1 MNSLLIIV
9 DLLLA
14 LLSYV
19 FAKVYKFIIG
29 NLYTL
34 YLVFNKKKA
43 NQWRVIDNELVKSNL
58 NLAVLMTKAPR
69 WNTHAIIGTLGPF
82 SVANSVSIELKS
94 PQNSA
99 QSWIAIF
106 YSFPSYK
113 TTTWV
118 ESNQVNYSENY
129 HSLSLKSG
137 KYTIGLRYY
146 NYYDNLVLPAIKVD
160 GQELTSFKQIPNNSN
175 EFYETLIDRKNWLF
189 LALHYYIYTVL
200 RWQKFL
206 PPSFVQNEFLPVGAT
221 DTKFYYDYL
230 DKNEFIQLNTDEDSL
245 NKYDIYVTLY
255 DRSSLPVSSFQL
267 TNIQENS
274 VALKNKGYYLIR
286 VRGDVQ
292 LVDKFADLNLII
304 ERKNKFTINQ

>member
-1 MNSLLIIV
+1 MNNVLSLLDILI
-9 DLLLA
+9 A
-14 LLSYV
+14 ILSFI

-34 YLVFNKKKA
+34 YLIFNQKKA
-43 NQWRVIDNELVKSNL
+43 NEWRVIAHDLVKSNL

-82 SVANSVSIELKS
+82 AVNNSVSIELKS

-113 TTTWV
+113 TITWV
-118 ESNQVNYSENY
+118 ESNQVDYKENY
-129 HSLSLKSG
+129 HSLSLPSG

-146 NYYDNLVLPAIKVD
+146 NYYDNLILPTIKVD
-160 GQELTSFKQIPNNSN
+160 GQELTSSKQISSDSNS
-175 EFYETLIDRKNWLF
+175 FYDNLISRKNWLF
-189 LALHYYIYTVL
+189 LAIHYYIYTIL
-200 RWQKFL
+200 RWRKFL
-206 PPSFVQNEFLPVGAT
+206 PTSFVQNEFLPVGAT

-230 DKNEFIQLNTDEDSL
+230 DKNEFIQLKTTQQTL

-255 DRSSLPVSSFQL
+255 DRSSLPVSSFRV
-267 TNIQENS
+267 TDIQQNS
-274 VALKNKGYYLIR
+274 IALKNKGYYLIR
-286 VRGDVQ
+286 VRRDEQ
-292 LVDKFADLNLII
+292 LEDKFADLSLII
-304 ERKNKFTINQ
+304 ERKIKD